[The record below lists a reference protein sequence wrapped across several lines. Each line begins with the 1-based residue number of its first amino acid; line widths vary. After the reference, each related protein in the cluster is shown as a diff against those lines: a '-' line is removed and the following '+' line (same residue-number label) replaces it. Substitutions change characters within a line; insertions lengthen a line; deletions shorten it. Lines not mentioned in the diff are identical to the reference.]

1 MDSSSREV
9 IVMTLQQ
16 EAYNVID
23 QLSDDGIKVFLDM
36 FNKIQFLSVSGF
48 KKSGRVQM
56 DSLSKDGI
64 TSSEGVS
71 DGKALETETSGAE
84 STVDFIDSLNI
95 DDVRKMSKDEKKALF
110 FKSGGRMK
118 LDTKAIYDMRERSMI

>member
-1 MDSSSREV
+1 
-9 IVMTLQQ
+9 MTLQQ

-48 KKSGRVQM
+48 KKS
-56 DSLSKDGI
+56 DKATANSSSKDGMVDVVVDGVV
-64 TSSEGVS
+64 SSERSDDGKTLGAEVS
-71 DGKALETETSGAE
+71 DSE
-84 STVDFIDSLNI
+84 SKVEFIDSLNI
-95 DDVRKMSKDEKKALF
+95 DDMRKMSKDEKKALF
-110 FKSGGRMK
+110 FKSGGKMK

>member
-36 FNKIQFLSVSGF
+36 FNKELL
-48 KKSGRVQM
+48 KNN
-56 DSLSKDGI
+56 
-64 TSSEGVS
+64 
-71 DGKALETETSGAE
+71 
-84 STVDFIDSLNI
+84 FIKI
-95 DDVRKMSKDEKKALF
+95 
-110 FKSGGRMK
+110 
-118 LDTKAIYDMRERSMI
+118 

>member
-1 MDSSSREV
+1 
-9 IVMTLQQ
+9 MTLQQ

-36 FNKIQFLSVSGF
+36 LNKIQFLSVSGF
-48 KKSGRVQM
+48 KKSGR
-56 DSLSKDGI
+56 DAAKTSSSLSKDGQVDGI
-64 TSSEGVS
+64 TSLEEGS
-71 DGKALETETSGAE
+71 KNSALETAD
-84 STVDFIDSLNI
+84 VDFIDSLNI
-95 DDVRKMSKDEKKALF
+95 DDMRKMSKEEKRALF

>member
-1 MDSSSREV
+1 
-9 IVMTLQQ
+9 MTLQQ